1 MVEDNLQN
9 YIELQPGTYLYDGK
23 YLIEKKIGEGG
34 FGITYKALQIGLY
47 REVCI
52 KEYFLAGKCMR
63 NTRAK
68 TVYSIGNQEDIFEK
82 YRQSFL
88 EEARML
94 ASLRHSNVVEVI
106 DIFDENGTS
115 YMVMPFIVGKSL
127 ESIVETQGK
136 LSYPDAVNYIAQITD
151 AVGYIHEQHL
161 LHRDIKP
168 ANIMITPDYKAIL
181 IDFGAAR
188 KFEQDKTQKHTA
200 MLTHGYAPPEQYS
213 DISRK
218 GAYTDIYAIGATLY
232 FVLTGEVPMDATA
245 RVAEKMPEPK
255 ALSPDIPDEINR
267 TILKAMQIK
276 TENRHQSIGEFMDD
290 LRNIKPS
297 APIDETLDSK
307 SSKKLR
313 WFIGTA
319 VVVIVLLVAYLFL
332 RPERIVLVD
341 GKTEVATKDFTG
353 MNLYPMVKVEG
364 GSFVMG
370 DKKMD
375 EDYEDC
381 PPHRVTLSDFYIG
394 QFEVSQGFWK
404 KIMGKSH
411 HSAASQ
417 PKEGAGKQLTPE
429 QQDLFPVENVSFVEI
444 QEFISRLNQQTG
456 RHFALPTEAQ
466 WEYAARG
473 GKQAKE
479 NTRYAN
485 GKPYPANIWYKK
497 DKNKPF
503 VIKLPETVNELG
515 IYQMSGNVAE
525 WCLDYYDDEFYRN
538 SNNSRNPY
546 NSVVNEAKSRVVRG
560 GCYTD
565 SSEDYVNVFFRDEK
579 KENSKPEATGFR
591 LVINNL

>member
-1 MVEDNLQN
+1 MSEDNLQD
-9 YIELQPGTYLYDGK
+9 ILLPPGTYLYNGK
-23 YLIEKKIGEGG
+23 YVIEKKIGEGG
-34 FGITYKALQIGLY
+34 FGITYKALQTGLN
-47 REVCI
+47 RKVCI

-68 TVYSIGNQEDIFEK
+68 TVYSIGNNGDTYEK

-88 EEARML
+88 EEAKML
-94 ASLRHSNVVEVI
+94 ASLSHSNIVEVI

-115 YMVMPFIVGKSL
+115 YMVMPFIIGKSL

-188 KFEQDKTQKHTA
+188 KFEQDKTQRHTA

-213 DISRK
+213 DLSRK

-232 FVLTGEVPMDATA
+232 FVLTGKVPMDATA
-245 RVAEKMPEPK
+245 RVLEKMPEPK

-276 TENRHQSIGEFMDD
+276 AENRHQSIGEFMDD
-290 LRNIKPS
+290 LRNIRPS
-297 APIDETLDSK
+297 TLIDETSDRK
-307 SSKKLR
+307 SSKKSR
-313 WFIGTA
+313 WVIGAA

-332 RPERIVLVD
+332 RVRVD
-341 GKTEVATKDFTG
+341 GETDVTSEDFTG
-353 MNLYPMVKVEG
+353 MHLYPMVKVEG

-370 DKKMD
+370 DKTMD

-417 PKEGAGKQLTPE
+417 PKEGAGKKLTQE
-429 QQDLFPVENVSFVEI
+429 QQNLFPVENVSFIEI
-444 QEFISRLNQQTG
+444 QEFISRLNEQTG

-485 GKPYPANIWYKK
+485 GKPYPANIWFKK

-503 VIKLPETVNELG
+503 VIKLPEAVNELG

-525 WCLDYYDDEFYRN
+525 WCLDYYDEEFYRN

-546 NSVVNEAKSRVVRG
+546 NSVLNESGNRVVRG
-560 GCYTD
+560 GSYMD

-579 KENSKPEATGFR
+579 NEKSRPEATGFR

>member
-1 MVEDNLQN
+1 MSEDNLQD
-9 YIELQPGTYLYDGK
+9 ILLPPGTYLYNGK
-23 YLIEKKIGEGG
+23 YVIEGRVGGGG
-34 FGITYKALQIGLY
+34 FGIAYKALQTGLN

-52 KEYFLAGKCMR
+52 KECFLAGKCMR

-68 TVYSIGNQEDIFEK
+68 TVYSIENNGGIFEK
-82 YRQSFL
+82 YRQAFL
-88 EEARML
+88 EEAKIL
-94 ASLRHSNVVEVI
+94 ASLSHPNIVEVI

-115 YMVMPFIVGKSL
+115 YMVMPFIIGKSL

-151 AVGYIHEQHL
+151 AVGYIHEQHF

-168 ANIMITPDYKAIL
+168 ANIMITPDYRAIL
-181 IDFGAAR
+181 IDFGIAR
-188 KFEQDKTQKHTA
+188 KFEQDKMQRHTA
-200 MLTHGYAPPEQYS
+200 QFTPGFAPFEQYS
-213 DISRK
+213 SDISQK

-232 FVLTGEVPMDATA
+232 FILTGKIPMDAAA
-245 RVAEKMPEPK
+245 RWAEKTQTMPEPK

-276 TENRHQSIGEFMDD
+276 AENRHQSIGEFMDD
-290 LRNIKPS
+290 LRNIRPS
-297 APIDETLDSK
+297 TLIDETSDRK
-307 SSKKLR
+307 SSKKSR
-313 WFIGTA
+313 WFIGAA
-319 VVVIVLLVAYLFL
+319 VVVIVVLVAYLFL
-332 RPERIVLVD
+332 RVRVD
-341 GKTEVATKDFTG
+341 GETDVTSEDFTG
-353 MNLYPMVKVEG
+353 MHLYPMVKVEG

-370 DKKMD
+370 DKTMD

-417 PKEGAGKQLTPE
+417 PKEGAGKKLTQE
-429 QQDLFPVENVSFVEI
+429 QQNLFPVENVSFIEI
-444 QEFISRLNQQTG
+444 QEFISRLNEQTG

-485 GKPYPANIWYKK
+485 GKPYPANIWFKK

-503 VIKLPETVNELG
+503 VIKLPEAVNELG

-525 WCLDYYDDEFYRN
+525 WCLDYYDEEFYRN

-546 NSVVNEAKSRVVRG
+546 NSVLNESGNRVVRG
-560 GCYTD
+560 GSYMD

-579 KENSKPEATGFR
+579 NEKSRPEATGFR